1 MAMENNGVKE
11 VICRETGQ
19 KLNGIGSIVRN
30 WPWKPTALNRLFVE
44 KLVKITSWVE

>member
-1 MAMENNGVKE
+1 MERNGVKK

-19 KLNGIGSIVRN
+19 DNQLDGIGSLLRN
-30 WPWKPTALNRLFVE
+30 WPWKPTVLNRLFLE